1 MRTSNSD
8 RSVLKRVSCTLAGLV
23 ALLLFAGC
31 GRSPEKAA
39 PSPQGPPTPSAVAAA
54 VDGFFS
60 SYRGNFREADPGRLS
75 NTLAAAVQSAIDGEK
90 ESAARVK
97 ASEFPNDKPTILE
110 GEIFSGL
117 YEGFTAFEIAGE
129 SVSGD
134 QAVVQVRFRNEP
146 YNVTWTDE
154 VVLVDEDGWKIDD
167 IRYAQKKAGLLGL
180 REVLQ
185 EFERAVAAEEA
196 IMTKKP

>member
-1 MRTSNSD
+1 MPAY
-8 RSVLKRVSCTLAGLV
+8 CTFAGLI
-23 ALLLFAGC
+23 ALLLFTGC

-39 PSPQGPPTPSAVAAA
+39 PPPESSPAPSATAAA

-60 SYRGNFREADPGRLS
+60 SYRGNFREANQAGLS
-75 NTLAAAVQSAIDGEK
+75 QSLAAAVQSVIDGEK

-97 ASEFPNDKPTILE
+97 ASEFPNDKPAILE

-117 YEGFTAFEIAGE
+117 YEGFTGYEIAGE
-129 SVSGD
+129 NVVGD

-146 YNVTWTDE
+146 YNVTWTDD

-167 IRYAQKKAGLLGL
+167 IRYAQKMAGMLSL

-185 EFERAVAAEEA
+185 EFERAVAAEA
-196 IMTKKP
+196 ASMAKKP